1 MKASQMTRS
10 IAVAIVML
18 LPITVNAAEF
28 DGSAPLLCSIIDV
41 VECSPGGECLRSDA
55 SGVNLPY
62 FVKIDLSDQVI
73 RVPQGHGDS
82 RTTPIREVTHLDG
95 KLILQGAE
103 EASETEQ
110 DAVGWTMSIDE
121 DDGRM
126 IFSASRDQ
134 VGFVIFGACTKP

>member
-1 MKASQMTRS
+1 MKASQLVM
-10 IAVAIVML
+10 IVGVIWVL
-18 LPITVNAAEF
+18 LPIASHAAEF

-55 SGVNLPY
+55 AGVNLPY
-62 FVKIDLSDQVI
+62 FVKVDLSDEVI
-73 RVPQGHGDS
+73 RVPQGHGDARS
-82 RTTPIREVTHLDG
+82 TPIRDVTHLDG
-95 KLILQGAE
+95 KLILQGTE
-103 EASETEQ
+103 QSSETEN